1 VSYDIYFVRRDPGQ
15 SFEDALDATEE
26 SFEGDPGPLSDVE
39 LEQWDEVLPAAR
51 AVLGDVQ
58 EFSDETTRE
67 LSDRDTGIELSL
79 FNGEMAIR
87 VPLDEQEDENGEI
100 MARVYELARAVERVT
115 GLEGYDPQTGSPVS
129 DQAGGGDVA
138 EGRQERSWDDDDDDS
153 ESDGTSTT
161 LPAVRPR
168 RPKTPAAGDESAP
181 SERRRWGFWKR

>member
-26 SFEGDPGPLSDVE
+26 SFEGDPGPLSAVE

-51 AVLGDVQ
+51 AVLGDVE

-67 LSDRDTGIELSL
+67 LNDRDTGIELSL

-87 VPLDEQEDENGEI
+87 VPLDEQEDETGEI

-129 DQAGGGDVA
+129 DQVGGAVAAG
-138 EGRQERSWDDDDDDS
+138 GRQEERAWDDDDDS

-168 RPKTPAAGDESAP
+168 RSKTSASDTESDQ
-181 SERRRWGFWKR
+181 SERRPWEFWKR

>member
-1 VSYDIYFVRRDPGQ
+1 MSYDIYFVRRDPGQ

-26 SFEGDPGPLSDVE
+26 SFEGDPGPLSAVE
-39 LEQWDEVLPAAR
+39 FELWDEVLPAAR
-51 AVLGDVQ
+51 AVLGDVE

-67 LSDRDTGIELSL
+67 LSDRNTGIELSL

-87 VPLDEQEDENGEI
+87 VPLDEQKDEDGEI

-129 DQAGGGDVA
+129 DQAGGGA
-138 EGRQERSWDDDDDDS
+138 AAGGRQERSWDEDDDES

-161 LPAVRPR
+161 LPAVRSR
-168 RPKTPAAGDESAP
+168 RAKTPASGDESEP
-181 SERRRWGFWKR
+181 SQRRRWGFWKR

>member
-1 VSYDIYFVRRDPGQ
+1 MSYDIYFVRRDPGQ

-26 SFEGDPGPLSDVE
+26 SFEGDPGPLTDVE

-87 VPLDEQEDENGEI
+87 VPLDDQEDEDGAI

-129 DQAGGGDVA
+129 DLAGGGAGA
-138 EGRQERSWDDDDDDS
+138 EGRQERSWDDDDEES

-168 RPKTPAAGDESAP
+168 RAKTPTSGEESEQ